1 MIFLFYLLLFFI
13 DRIIKFQVLKEGVY
27 LINKDFVLGM
37 YVTHGTSMILH
48 ILVVMFL
55 LCVLYFKF
63 RTQKYVVILIVVG
76 AVSNLIDRILYNGVI
91 DYVWLWR
98 LPVFNFSDV
107 LITIGILFL
116 IILEIKSYGK
126 KYDS

>member
-1 MIFLFYLLLFFI
+1 MIFLLYPLLFFV
-13 DRIIKFQVLKEGVY
+13 DRFIKFQVLKEGVY
-27 LINKDFVLGM
+27 IINKDFVLGM
-37 YVTHGTSMILH
+37 YVTHGTSIILH